1 VDCDWIEAMEEGG
14 GGQVAVLGIL
24 PPGKF
29 VRFITPK
36 ASRFEQ
42 AESKDFNGF

>member
-1 VDCDWIEAMEEGG
+1 MAEGGRVGGRKG

>member
-1 VDCDWIEAMEEGG
+1 VDCDWIEAMEEE
-14 GGQVAVLGIL
+14 GQVAALGIL

-42 AESKDFNGF
+42 VEGKDFNGF